1 MVKYASSEEVITMN
15 KVEAL
20 NHIYEIWNNDDLDL
34 ETKITTISTD
44 YYEVGLDLATTA
56 AYIKAT
62 PAELDALLALA
73 ALSDEMIS
81 LISKANPPKTIWE
94 LLANAN
100 DEEIME
106 AISALGT
113 KRDADNDS
121 VSEYIYKQMVK
132 LAGPSVEQRVAEIK
146 ASDIAHVRK
155 KGEEFKALSDWEVKF
170 LKSIASQRA
179 NDKKLSDKQ
188 MTQLVRILNSLA
200 DKEVITRN
208 SIDKDNAICDRI
220 LDALGK

>member
-1 MVKYASSEEVITMN
+1 MN

-20 NHIYEIWNNDDLDL
+20 NRIKEVWNDESL
-34 ETKITTISTD
+34 ELGNKITTISTD
-44 YYEVGLDLATTA
+44 YYEVGLDLETTA

-62 PAELDALLALA
+62 PAELDALLSLG

-81 LISKANPPKTIWE
+81 LISEANPPKTIWE

-100 DEEIME
+100 DDEIKE
-106 AISALGT
+106 ALSALKT
-113 KRDADNDS
+113 KREKSNSDNQDT

-132 LAGPSVEQRVAEIK
+132 LSGPSIEERVLAIS

-179 NDKKLSDKQ
+179 NDRKLSDKQ
-188 MTQLVRILNSLA
+188 INQLVKILNSLA
-200 DKEVITRN
+200 ERGVISRN
-208 SIDKDNAICDRI
+208 SIDKDEKICDRI
-220 LDALGK
+220 LDALGR